1 MVVHLLLKKC
11 SMIEYNHRGMFY
23 NLKIYLLNCC
33 IKSIVL
39 QRKVRR
45 IVEKKKKSSKSL
57 SVFWSRSAV
66 AARWQNPRGLER
78 STKKDWK
85 RNPDEITISKPK
97 LSSSFILCVKKTKS
111 QNKSSRG
118 VRERERERE
127 TVIVSAEERTLLEN
141 VVHLKCFHAY
151 SKRERDFAA
160 AFAANVS
167 SRLFTFSR
175 KIETKNDQKMQQ
187 FR

>member
-11 SMIEYNHRGMFY
+11 SMIEYKHRGMFY

-127 TVIVSAEERTLLEN
+127 REKQLLW
-141 VVHLKCFHAY
+141 VQRRGLY
-151 SKRERDFAA
+151 W
-160 AFAANVS
+160 
-167 SRLFTFSR
+167 
-175 KIETKNDQKMQQ
+175 KMLST
-187 FR
+187 